1 MKMNNS
7 VVIVPAKEEHLQA
20 AGDIAIAAWTPIRA
34 GFRDLLGDELYEAQF
49 ANWQEAKRNTTCTQL
64 MRGRGYV
71 ALLDG
76 KVVGYISY
84 HIHEETKTGEIVGN
98 AVSAEARGMGI
109 GPKMYQFVLD
119 KMREEGMIFARVHT
133 GLDDGHAPA
142 RRAYEKAGFEKN
154 LPSVDY
160 FMKL

>member
-1 MKMNNS
+1 
-7 VVIVPAKEEHLQA
+7 
-20 AGDIAIAAWTPIRA
+20 
-34 GFRDLLGDELYEAQF
+34 
-49 ANWQEAKRNTTCTQL
+49 